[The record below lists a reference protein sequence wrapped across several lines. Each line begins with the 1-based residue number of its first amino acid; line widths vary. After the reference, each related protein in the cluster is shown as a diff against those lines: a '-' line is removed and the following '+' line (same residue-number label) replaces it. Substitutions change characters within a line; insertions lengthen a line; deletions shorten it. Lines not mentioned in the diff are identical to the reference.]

1 MPSLTVLAW
10 SSCLEISSSWTPYR
24 LSLRSLEAGKYIAR
38 PFYVQGQRGDQK
50 IFIDKFV
57 CTKGKLKGKMLS
69 FAKTMDWQSPVYVDL
84 TEDTTESQ
92 CDNQPV
98 NQPSTLHLFRPG
110 ANDRYFRGLRST
122 DCGQ

>member
-1 MPSLTVLAW
+1 MDTGIAVTNGPGLVFLSGKSAQAGHRTDCLFAAWKQASTSLVPSMCRVNAVIRR
-10 SSCLEISSSWTPYR
+10 SSF
-24 LSLRSLEAGKYIAR
+24 K
-38 PFYVQGQRGDQK
+38 V
-50 IFIDKFV
+50 V

-110 ANDRYFRGLRST
+110 SE
-122 DCGQ
+122 